1 MISSIIDQIP
11 WWVYLGVMIVG
22 AGVAWYF
29 LAPILLPLWKLM
41 PNWLKVTLGVI
52 VAVFLA
58 FIKGRNTGHSNAVKE
73 QEKRNAEGEA
83 KRNELHNQVERLP
96 SSDVDDRLSK
106 WMRD

>member
-1 MISSIIDQIP
+1 MLSSIVDQIP

-52 VAVFLA
+52 VAVFLVSTQ
-58 FIKGRNTGHSNAVKE
+58 GRNTGHSNAVKD
-73 QEKRNAEGEA
+73 QEKSNAEAET
-83 KRNELHNQVERLP
+83 KRTELPTDLDLHP
-96 SSDVDDRLSK
+96 SSDSDDRLSK
-106 WMRD
+106 WMR